1 MSNWTGRFL
10 FKKNVKQLEEENK
23 KLKKTVRELVQ
34 ALDLIGVWCVA
45 LGSKDTKDYEE
56 ALKNIDGI
64 AWKAIKIY
72 ERSKNGKNTY

>member
-23 KLKKTVRELVQ
+23 KLNKTVRELVQ

-56 ALKNIDGI
+56 ALKNIDVI

-72 ERSKNGKNTY
+72 ESSQNGKNTY